1 MGRLMPVAKGV
12 MYDLDDRETGRNA
25 NCLIIGGSG
34 TGKTRSIISPNILSS
49 FGSYIVSDPKG
60 ELYKRYA
67 GFLQGRGYIVKRL
80 DFTTPRVSDRWNPLS
95 YLHGPVDCMRL
106 ANLMAWRDGAYKDT
120 FWNEMNE
127 LVGSAALGLIM
138 EKLPRE
144 ERNLT
149 KYAHLIKGMRRDS
162 DTASGSCLLD
172 QVMEQLPVGHWAVN
186 QYFMAKT
193 APDRTWN
200 SIAATMAARARLFQ
214 LPEVSEMLAGDDI
227 GIEDIGKRKTA
238 VFVIVSDTDR
248 TMDPLANL
256 FFTQAM
262 HVLTREADKEPG
274 GRLPFMVRF
283 ILDDF
288 ATNVTVTDF
297 PEMISSIRS
306 RRISIMAAI
315 QAESQL
321 MSRYGTDWR
330 TIEGNCDTIVYLG
343 GADLETARTVAA
355 RAGKGLREI
364 LNMPPGR
371 CWIFRRGEEPR
382 EAELWNLEEWMKSRK
397 IELTPFKEEGSEW
410 LREALSFMTEEEKEE
425 QNGQKDQED

>member
-34 TGKTRSIISPNILSS
+34 TGKTRSIISPNILLAY
-49 FGSYIVSDPKG
+49 GSYIISDPKG
-60 ELYKRYA
+60 RLYKEYA
-67 GFLQGRGYIVKRL
+67 GFLQGNGYVIKKL
-80 DFTTPRVSDRWNPLS
+80 DFTNPRTSDQWNPLS
-95 YLHGPVDCMRL
+95 YLESPEDCLRL
-106 ANLMAWRDGAYKDT
+106 AHVMAWQDSVFKDS
-120 FWNEMNE
+120 FWNESGE
-127 LVGSAALGLIM
+127 LVASSILGLIM
-138 EKLPRE
+138 DTLPEEKK
-144 ERNLT
+144 NLHY
-149 KYAHLIKGMRRDS
+149 YAKAVAAMRRDQEDGS
-162 DTASGSCLLD
+162 TACMLGRLIDS
-172 QVMEQLPVGHWAVN
+172 LPLGHWARE
-186 QYFMAKT
+186 QYNLAKT
-193 APDRTWN
+193 APGRTWH
-200 SIAATMAARARLFQ
+200 SIAATMAARARLYS
-214 LPEVSEMLAGDDI
+214 LPGISEMLEADDI
-227 GIEDIGKRKTA
+227 GIKDIGKRKTA

-256 FFTQAM
+256 FFGEAMRILTQ
-262 HVLTREADKEPG
+262 EADKTID
-274 GRLPFMVRF
+274 GRLPVPVRF

-288 ATNVTVTDF
+288 ASSVTISGF

-315 QAESQL
+315 QAEAQI
-321 MSRYGTDWR
+321 MARYGTDWR
-330 TIEGNCDTIVYLG
+330 TIEGNCDTIIYLG

-364 LNMPPGR
+364 LNMQPGR

-382 EAELWNLEEWMKSRK
+382 EAELWNLEEWMESRH
-397 IELTPFKEEGSEW
+397 IELQPLKAEGSEW

>member
-1 MGRLMPVAKGV
+1 MGRLMPIAKGIL
-12 MYDLDDRETGRNA
+12 YDMDERETGRN
-25 NCLIIGGSG
+25 NNVLIIGGTG
-34 TGKTRSIISPNILSS
+34 TGKTRSIVAPNILST
-49 FGSYIVSDPKG
+49 FGSYVISDPKG

-67 GFLQGRGYIVKRL
+67 GFLQGRGYVVKRL
-80 DFTTPRVSDRWNPLS
+80 DFTNPRASDRWNPLS

-144 ERNLT
+144 ERTLT

-200 SIAATMAARARLFQ
+200 CIAATMAARARLFQ
-214 LPEVSEMLAGDDI
+214 LPEVSEMLAADDI

-262 HVLTREADKEPG
+262 QVLTREADKEPG
-274 GRLPFMVRF
+274 GRLPVMTRF

-288 ATNVTVTDF
+288 ATNITISGF

-306 RRISIMAAI
+306 RRISVMACI
-315 QAESQL
+315 QAEAQL
-321 MSRYGTDWR
+321 ISRYGTDWR

-343 GADLETARTVAA
+343 GSDLETARTVAA

-364 LNMPPGR
+364 LSMQPGR
-371 CWIFRRGEEPR
+371 CWIFRRGEEPQ
-382 EAELWNLEEWMKSRK
+382 EAELWDLEEWIKSRK
-397 IELTPFKEEGSEW
+397 IELTPFKEEGSAW
-410 LREALSFMTEEEKEE
+410 LREAMTFKTEEEKEE
-425 QNGQKDQED
+425 QNGEKDQES